1 MSRARKV
8 ENVNVAN
15 GEPTIVEVVDQLPNQ
30 DIPEAT
36 EVPAVIPKKG
46 KIHKMAD
53 AISEKCAKREQAKA
67 EKAKAKAD
75 KKAETAE
82 TEKTG
87 VLKKVGIG
95 LGIAGALVLG
105 GLATQALSSNANNQS
120 DYELAPGDVQ
130 EQQAAIEA
138 PDPPEKVESNTETE
152 TSSEYPTE

>member
-15 GEPTIVEVVDQLPNQ
+15 GEPTIVEVVDQLPIQ
-30 DIPEAT
+30 EIPEAT
-36 EVPAVIPKKG
+36 EVPAVIPKS

-67 EKAKAKAD
+67 DKAKAKAD
-75 KKAETAE
+75 KKAETAK
-82 TEKTG
+82 TDKTG
-87 VLKKVGIG
+87 VWKKVGIG
-95 LGIAGALVLG
+95 LGIAGALALG
-105 GLATQALSSNANNQS
+105 GLATQALSSNADNQS
-120 DYELAPGDVQ
+120 DYELAPGDVR

-138 PDPPEKVESNTETE
+138 PDPPEKVESDMETE